1 MSSIVVCGGG
11 VIGLATAL
19 MLGRDGHDVRLLED
33 DEEAP
38 PASTASAWSDWVR
51 KGVPQFRQPHNLFP
65 RFQQIVGTEL
75 PDITQR
81 LLDGGCVWLDLLQS
95 LPPTITDRQPR
106 DGDDRFRTLTG
117 RRPVVEAAFARA
129 ADAEP
134 GVQVLRGTRATGYLT
149 GPAVAPGAVHVTGVR
164 TAKGEELRAD
174 LVIDAMGRRTPSVE
188 WLSELGAR
196 APDVSSQECGFVYY
210 TRYYRGPVLPAPI
223 GPALAALGSFSLL
236 TIPGDSGTWSV
247 TLFAAS
253 SDAPLKAVRDA
264 EVFSRVVDACPIHR
278 HWLDGEVISD
288 VLPMAGVLDRY
299 RRYVVKGAPVVTG
312 LLPVGDAWAC
322 TNPSAGRGLSVGLV
336 HAQLLRDTVRAH
348 DGDAGALA
356 VAWDEAT
363 ERVVAPFFV
372 NQRRADRA
380 RIGEMDAA
388 REGRPAPSPDP
399 AAAALLSAA
408 MHDGDVFRALIET
421 VACLALPEDVL
432 ARPEIAA
439 KVANLGGLG
448 SDALP
453 GPDRR
458 QLMALVVA

>member
-19 MLGRDGHDVRLLED
+19 MLGRDGHDIRLLED

-81 LLDGGCVWLDLLQS
+81 LLDSGCVWLDLLQS

-106 DGDDRFRTLTG
+106 DGDDRF
-117 RRPVVEAAFARA
+117 
-129 ADAEP
+129 
-134 GVQVLRGTRATGYLT
+134 
-149 GPAVAPGAVHVTGVR
+149 
-164 TAKGEELRAD
+164 
-174 LVIDAMGRRTPSVE
+174 
-188 WLSELGAR
+188 
-196 APDVSSQECGFVYY
+196 
-210 TRYYRGPVLPAPI
+210 
-223 GPALAALGSFSLL
+223 
-236 TIPGDSGTWSV
+236 
-247 TLFAAS
+247 
-253 SDAPLKAVRDA
+253 
-264 EVFSRVVDACPIHR
+264 
-278 HWLDGEVISD
+278 
-288 VLPMAGVLDRY
+288 
-299 RRYVVKGAPVVTG
+299 RYVVKGAPVVTG

-336 HAQLLRDTVRAH
+336 HAQLLRDIVRAH

-388 REGRPAPSPDP
+388 REDRPAPLPDP

-421 VACLALPEDVL
+421 VACLALPE
-432 ARPEIAA
+432 IAG

-448 SDALP
+448 ADALP